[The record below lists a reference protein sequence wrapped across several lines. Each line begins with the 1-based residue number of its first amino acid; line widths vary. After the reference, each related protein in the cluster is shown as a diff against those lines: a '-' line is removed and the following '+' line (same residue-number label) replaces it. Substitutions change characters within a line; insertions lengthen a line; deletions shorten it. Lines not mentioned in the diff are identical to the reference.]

1 MHEMDRDTKM
11 RVFIMDSLIA
21 RSGQT
26 LSPILISEIT
36 TEILERMIEI
46 YEAALYSLEEI
57 EHE

>member
-1 MHEMDRDTKM
+1 MQEMDRDTKM

-21 RSGQT
+21 RSGQV
-26 LSPILISEIT
+26 LSPNLISEIT

-46 YEAALYSLEEI
+46 HEVALYSSEVL